1 MMHPESS
8 MPISEKVKSPIVMSI
23 FVKRD
28 RRQLLEVEEVMAFVN
43 VLDRGLSHHISSV
56 RR

>member
-1 MMHPESS
+1 MMNPESS
-8 MPISEKVKSPIVMSI
+8 TPISEKVKSPIVMPI

-28 RRQLLEVEEVMAFVN
+28 RRQLLEVEEVMVLIN
-43 VLDRGLSHHISSV
+43 VLNRGLSHHISSG